1 MMNSVPPRLRR
12 PLIVLVIGVL
22 ALVVIGAIHGWAAVA
37 YITPIVTVLVI
48 GYYVWGGRDSD
59 LAAIIR
65 FEPDERQVDL
75 LIRVEALVGRVL
87 SIAVL
92 VAYIIA
98 ISTHVTLWPFAV
110 LLAVP
115 VAAGAIG
122 WAFYHARNNSN
133 PPQPARD

>member
-1 MMNSVPPRLRR
+1 MMKSVPPRLRR
-12 PLIVLVIGVL
+12 PLLVLVIGVV

-37 YITPIVTVLVI
+37 YIAPIVVVLVI

-65 FEPDERQVDL
+65 LEPDERQADL

-87 SIAVL
+87 SLAVL
-92 VAYIIA
+92 VAYIVA
-98 ISTHVTLWPFAV
+98 ISTHVRLWPFAV

-115 VAAGAIG
+115 VGAGAIG
-122 WAFYHARNNSN
+122 WAFYHERNNSN
-133 PPQPARD
+133 PPRAARD